1 MLLGILKPQMK
12 YSYNF
17 FQKQFVDSLKYVL
30 SIAVEMK
37 SVMNK
42 VSAGYVW
49 RFYKH
54 YMFDCT
60 VLHVHNDV
68 III

>member
-17 FQKQFVDSLKYVL
+17 VQQYFVDSLKDVL
-30 SIAVEMK
+30 LIAVEMK

-42 VSAGYVW
+42 VSAGYV
-49 RFYKH
+49 
-54 YMFDCT
+54 
-60 VLHVHNDV
+60 
-68 III
+68 